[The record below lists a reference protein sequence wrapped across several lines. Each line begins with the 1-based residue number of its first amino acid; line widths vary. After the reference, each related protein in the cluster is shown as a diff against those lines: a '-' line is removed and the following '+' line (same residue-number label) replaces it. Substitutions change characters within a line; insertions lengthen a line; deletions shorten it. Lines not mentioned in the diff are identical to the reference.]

1 MNQVYKE
8 LTVYQQARTIA
19 EVTEAL
25 VESFDEEGVQDI
37 CNQLI
42 RFAKTLPEKIAAA
55 ECGDFYTLRLE
66 NAFYVK
72 CAARE
77 LQSLL
82 LYCMALKLTDKDY
95 INFLC
100 KELDTFR
107 ELFLNWVATFNK
119 HNDLKDEWFFEV

>member
-1 MNQVYKE
+1 MNKVYQE
-8 LTVYQQARTIA
+8 LTVYQQAKTIA
-19 EVTEAL
+19 EITEAL
-25 VESFDEEGVQDI
+25 VDSFDEKGINDV
-37 CNQLI
+37 CLQLLN
-42 RFAKTLPEKIAAA
+42 FSKTLPEKIAAA

-82 LYCMALKLTDKDY
+82 LYCHALKLAHKDY
-95 INFLC
+95 INFLVR
-100 KELDTFR
+100 ELETFR
-107 ELFLNWVATFNK
+107 GLFLHWVATFNK